1 MVPNDGAT
9 PRASQPPIQLQGVGA
24 GNSGNLNATV
34 SDDIYL
40 QGSVLD
46 LRSLASPAKFDTR
59 GSGLLKIDG
68 LTVTDRCLSTVS
80 FIQIT
85 NTTLHVNGCAFA
97 RNPSKLGQSCDQEG
111 IVLGGSTSVFDN
123 SADSSFTGYGTKIDG
138 CHFHRIRRAVYGR
151 ERCNSIIV
159 LYNPELFIPPQILI

>member
-68 LTVTDRCLSTVS
+68 
-80 FIQIT
+80 
-85 NTTLHVNGCAFA
+85 
-97 RNPSKLGQSCDQEG
+97 
-111 IVLGGSTSVFDN
+111 
-123 SADSSFTGYGTKIDG
+123 

-159 LYNPELFIPPQILI
+159 VYNPELFIPPQILI